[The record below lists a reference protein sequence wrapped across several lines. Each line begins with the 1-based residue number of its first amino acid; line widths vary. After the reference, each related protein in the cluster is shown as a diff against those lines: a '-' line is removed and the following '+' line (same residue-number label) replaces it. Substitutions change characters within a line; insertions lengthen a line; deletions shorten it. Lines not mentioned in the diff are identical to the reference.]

1 MLEEPS
7 GLPQSSPP
15 RKPMS
20 SNPTPEVAGEATSA
34 PAPGTPANGA
44 GAAGVSLR
52 KALVLISVV
61 QLMLV
66 LDGTITNIALPHV
79 ARDLDLSQSALT
91 WMVTAYAL
99 TFGGLLIL
107 GGRLGDMLG
116 RRRTFTI
123 GLVIFAVA
131 SLLGGFATEGWMLLT
146 ARGLQGVGA
155 ALASPAALALIT
167 TNFPAGPERNKAMG
181 VYAGMSGIGAAM
193 GLLLGGWL
201 TGIDS
206 LFGLVDVTGWR
217 LTLLINAPIG
227 FVTALLAPRWLAES
241 ARNRN
246 PLDVPGALTGTLGMF
261 ALVFGLT
268 RAGDADGGW
277 THPQTIAFLVV
288 GVALLVAFVMVEK
301 RVEHPLLPL
310 RIIKDRTRGTSFA
323 AMLFASMAMM
333 SMFYFNGQFVQRI
346 VGFEPFKAGLA
357 FLPFS
362 VSVMVGTIA
371 ASQLVARLSVRWIT
385 GTGTLFAAAGLFG
398 FSRYSVD
405 ASPEHAVSQ
414 FLAGETVGADSFTY
428 LSDLFPFLALMGLGM
443 GLVFV
448 PMTLTAIHNV
458 KAEDQGVGSSVL
470 NTVTQIGGAFGLGLL
485 STVSLQFINRR
496 NDEVS
501 GTVSSLLT
509 EAGVDPTAVAPGS
522 GMSTLDVLLFQTSFT
537 EGATAAFMAAAG
549 LMILASV
556 VMISFMRV
564 QPEELGQV
572 KRKRPSAE
580 ESGEDEPVTV
590 GT

>member
-1 MLEEPS
+1 M
-7 GLPQSSPP
+7 
-15 RKPMS
+15 
-20 SNPTPEVAGEATSA
+20 SNPRPEAT
-34 PAPGTPANGA
+34 PASANGA
-44 GAAGVSLR
+44 SAAGVSLR
-52 KALVLISVV
+52 NALVLISVV

-79 ARDLDLSQSALT
+79 ARDLDLSQSSLT

-123 GLVIFAVA
+123 GLLIFAAA
-131 SLLGGFATEGWMLLT
+131 SLLGGLATEGWMLLT

-155 ALASPAALALIT
+155 ALASPAALALIA
-167 TNFPAGPERNKAMG
+167 TNFPAGPQRNKAMG

-206 LFGLVDVTGWR
+206 LFGVEVTGWR

-227 FVTALLAPRWLAES
+227 LAAALLAPRWLRES
-241 ARNRN
+241 ERNRN

-277 THPQTIAFLVV
+277 TAPETIASLAL
-288 GVALLVAFVMVEK
+288 GGALLVGFLVIEK
-301 RVEHPLLPL
+301 NVQHPLLPL

-346 VGFEPFKAGLA
+346 VGYEPFKAGLA

-362 VSVMVGTIA
+362 MSVMVGTIA
-371 ASQLVARLSVRWIT
+371 ASKLVTRFSVRWIT
-385 GTGTLFAAAGLFG
+385 GTGTLLAAGGLIG

-405 ASPEHAVSQ
+405 DSPEHAVAQ
-414 FLAGETVGADSFTY
+414 FLAGEGVGADSFTY
-428 LSDLFPFLALMGLGM
+428 LADLFPFLALMGLGM

-448 PMTLTAIHNV
+448 PMTLTAIHNI

-485 STVSLQFINRR
+485 STVSLHFINDRSA
-496 NDEVS
+496 EV
-501 GTVSSLLT
+501 TDRVRSLL
-509 EAGVDPTAVAPGS
+509 EAAGVDPSATMDGA
-522 GMSTLDVLLFQTSFT
+522 GMSTLDLVLFQTSYT
-537 EGATAAFMAAAG
+537 EGATAAFASAAG
-549 LMILASV
+549 LMVLASI
-556 VMISFMRV
+556 VMFSFMRV
-564 QPEELGQV
+564 KPEELGQS
-572 KRKRPSAE
+572 RTSAVTP
-580 ESGEDEPVTV
+580 ESGQAVDPEAEGAPA
-590 GT
+590 

>member
-1 MLEEPS
+1 MSTSLPDS
-7 GLPQSSPP
+7 GAS
-15 RKPMS
+15 
-20 SNPTPEVAGEATSA
+20 
-34 PAPGTPANGA
+34 
-44 GAAGVSLR
+44 AAGVSLR

-66 LDGTITNIALPHV
+66 LDATITNIALPHV

-123 GLVIFAVA
+123 GLVIFGTA
-131 SLLGGFATEGWMLLT
+131 SLLGGFATEGWMLLF

-155 ALASPAALALIT
+155 ALASPAALALIA
-167 TNFPAGPERNKAMG
+167 TNFPAGPPRNKAMG
-181 VYAGMSGIGAAM
+181 VYAAMSGIGAAM
-193 GLLLGGWL
+193 GLLVGGWL

-206 LFGLVDVTGWR
+206 IFGLEVTGWR

-227 FVTALLAPRWLAES
+227 FVAALLAPRWLAES

-246 PLDVPGALTGTLGMF
+246 PLDIPGALTGTLGMF
-261 ALVFGLT
+261 ALVYGLT
-268 RAGDADGGW
+268 KAGDADGGW
-277 THPQTIAFLVV
+277 THPETIIFSLLGIALIVV
-288 GVALLVAFVMVEK
+288 FMVIEK

-346 VGFEPFKAGLA
+346 VGYEPFKAGLA

-362 VSVMVGTIA
+362 MSVMVGTIV
-371 ASQLVARLSVRWIT
+371 ASQLVTRFSIRWIT
-385 GTGTLFAAAGLFG
+385 GAGTLFAAGGLFG
-398 FSRYSVD
+398 FSFYTVD
-405 ASPEHAVSQ
+405 DSPAHAVART
-414 FLAGETVGADSFTY
+414 LAGEGVGGDSFTY
-428 LSDLFPFLALMGLGM
+428 LADLFPFLALMGLGM

-448 PMTLTAIHNV
+448 PMTLTAIHNI
-458 KAEDQGVGSSVL
+458 KDEDQGVGSSVL

-485 STVSLQFINRR
+485 STVSLHFINDRSEAVTP
-496 NDEVS
+496 EVR
-501 GTVSSLLT
+501 SLL
-509 EAGVDPTAVAPGS
+509 EARGIDPDAVVPGAGQS
-522 GMSTLDVLLFQTSFT
+522 MLDTVLFQTSFT

-549 LMILASV
+549 LMIVASI
-556 VMISFMRV
+556 VMVSFMRV

-572 KRKRPSAE
+572 RKRRGGE
-580 ESGEDEPVTV
+580 EEAAPETAAV
-590 GT
+590 

>member
-1 MLEEPS
+1 MSNSLPDAAAS
-7 GLPQSSPP
+7 GPAASQS
-15 RKPMS
+15 
-20 SNPTPEVAGEATSA
+20 
-34 PAPGTPANGA
+34 GA
-44 GAAGVSLR
+44 SAAGVSLR

-66 LDGTITNIALPHV
+66 LDATITNIALPHV

-123 GLVIFAVA
+123 GLIIFGTA
-131 SLLGGFATEGWMLLT
+131 SLLGGFATEGWMLLF

-167 TNFPAGPERNKAMG
+167 TNFPAGPPRNKAMG
-181 VYAGMSGIGAAM
+181 IYAGMSGIGAAM
-193 GLLLGGWL
+193 GLLVGGWL

-206 LFGLVDVTGWR
+206 IFGMEVTGWR

-227 FVTALLAPRWLAES
+227 FIAALLAPRWLAES

-246 PLDVPGALTGTLGMF
+246 PLDIPGALAGTLGMF
-261 ALVFGLT
+261 ALVYGLT
-268 RAGDADGGW
+268 RAGDADAGW
-277 THPQTIAFLVV
+277 TDRLTIASLVA
-288 GVALLVAFVMVEK
+288 GVALLVNFLVIEK

-362 VSVMVGTIA
+362 MSVMVGTIA
-371 ASQLVARLSVRWIT
+371 ASQLVARFSIRWIT
-385 GTGTLFAAAGLFG
+385 GAGTLLAAGGLYG
-398 FSRYSVD
+398 FSRYEVD
-405 ASPEHAVSQ
+405 DSPAHAVART
-414 FLAGETVGADSFTY
+414 LAGEGVGGDSFTY
-428 LSDLFPFLALMGLGM
+428 LTDLFPFLALMGLGM

-448 PMTLTAIHNV
+448 PMTLTAIHNI

-485 STVSLQFINRR
+485 STVSLHFINDRSA
-496 NDEVS
+496 EVT
-501 GTVSSLLT
+501 GEVRSLL
-509 EAGVDPTAVAPGS
+509 EASGVDPDAVVPGAGQS
-522 GMSTLDVLLFQTSFT
+522 MLDTVLFQTSFT

-549 LMILASV
+549 LMILASI
-556 VMISFMRV
+556 VMVTFMRV

-572 KRKRPSAE
+572 RKQRGGGEPTEAAE
-580 ESGEDEPVTV
+580 TAAV
-590 GT
+590 

>member
-1 MLEEPS
+1 
-7 GLPQSSPP
+7 
-15 RKPMS
+15 MS
-20 SNPTPEVAGEATSA
+20 NSTPDTAPAASTPEG
-34 PAPGTPANGA
+34 GA

-79 ARDLDLSQSALT
+79 ARDLGLSQSALT

-123 GLVIFAVA
+123 GLWIFAGA

-181 VYAGMSGIGAAM
+181 IYAGMSGIGAAM

-201 TGIDS
+201 TGIES
-206 LFGLVDVTGWR
+206 IFGLVDVTGWR

-227 FVTALLAPRWLAES
+227 IITALLAPRWLRES
-241 ARNRN
+241 DRNRN
-246 PLDVPGALTGTLGMF
+246 PLDIAGTLTVTLGMF
-261 ALVFGLT
+261 SLVYGLT
-268 RAGDADGGW
+268 KAGDADGGW
-277 THPQTIAFLVV
+277 THPQTITFGLV
-288 GVALLVAFVMVEK
+288 GIALLVAFIVIERTVK
-301 RVEHPLLPL
+301 HPLLPL
-310 RIIKDRTRGTSFA
+310 RIIADRTRGTSFA

-362 VSVMVGTIA
+362 MSVMIGTIA
-371 ASQLVARLSVRWIT
+371 SSKLVAKYSIRWIT
-385 GTGTLFAAAGLFG
+385 GAGTLLAACGLFG

-405 ASPEHAVSQ
+405 DSPEHAVAQ
-414 FLAGETVGADSFTY
+414 FAQGLTVGADSFTY
-428 LSDLFPFLALMGLGM
+428 VTDLFPFLALMGVGM
-443 GLVFV
+443 GMVFV

-458 KAEDQGVGSSVL
+458 KTEDQGVGSSVL

-485 STVSLQFINRR
+485 STISLHFINAR
-496 NDEVS
+496 NDEVTGPVTALLQQAGIDPDAPLP
-501 GTVSSLLT
+501 GTGQSYL
-509 EAGVDPTAVAPGS
+509 DAV
-522 GMSTLDVLLFQTSFT
+522 LFQTSYT
-537 EGATAAFMAAAG
+537 EGATAAFVAAAG
-549 LMILASV
+549 LMILASI
-556 VMISFMRV
+556 VMVSFMRV
-564 QPEELGQV
+564 QPHELGQA
-572 KRKRPSAE
+572 KRPGAATD
-580 ESGEDEPVTV
+580 DETPVDAPA
-590 GT
+590 

>member
-1 MLEEPS
+1 M
-7 GLPQSSPP
+7 
-15 RKPMS
+15 
-20 SNPTPEVAGEATSA
+20 SNPSPDVPAS
-34 PAPGTPANGA
+34 PAPENGA
-44 GAAGVSLR
+44 SAAGVSLK
-52 KALVLISVV
+52 KALILISVV

-123 GLVIFAVA
+123 GLVIFAAA
-131 SLLGGFATEGWMLLT
+131 SLLGGFATEGWMLLL
-146 ARGLQGVGA
+146 ARGLQGAGA

-181 VYAGMSGIGAAM
+181 IYAGMSGIGAAM

-206 LFGLVDVTGWR
+206 IFGMEVTGWR

-227 FVTALLAPRWLAES
+227 FIAAALAPKWLGES

-246 PLDVPGALTGTLGMF
+246 PLDIPGALTGTLGMF

-277 THPQTIAFLVV
+277 THPQTVIFLTLGVVLIVAFLVI
-288 GVALLVAFVMVEK
+288 EK
-301 RVEHPLLPL
+301 TVKHPLLPL
-310 RIIKDRTRGTSFA
+310 RIISDRTRGTSFA

-346 VGFEPFKAGLA
+346 VGYEPFKAGLA

-362 VSVMVGTIA
+362 MSVMVGTIL
-371 ASQLVARLSVRWIT
+371 ASQLVARFSIRWIT
-385 GTGTLFAAAGLFG
+385 GAGTLFAAAGLFG
-398 FSRYSVD
+398 FSRYEVD
-405 ASPEHAVSQ
+405 DSPEHAVSQ
-414 FLAGETVGADSFTY
+414 FLANGTVGADSFTY
-428 LSDLFPFLALMGLGM
+428 ISDLFPFLALMGFGM

-458 KAEDQGVGSSVL
+458 RAEDQGVGSSVL

-485 STVSLQFINRR
+485 STVSLHFINNR
-496 NDEVS
+496 NDEVAPQV
-501 GTVSSLLT
+501 TSLLT
-509 EAGVDPTAVAPGS
+509 DAGIDPSQTVPGA
-522 GMSTLDVLLFQTSFT
+522 GMSVLDTVLFQTSFT
-537 EGATAAFMAAAG
+537 DGATSAFVAAAG
-549 LMILASV
+549 LMILASA
-556 VMISFMRV
+556 VMVGFMRV
-564 QPEELGQV
+564 QPAELGQV
-572 KRKRPSAE
+572 RKQRGKNADAS
-580 ESGEDEPVTV
+580 ESTDEVAPA
-590 GT
+590 

>member
-1 MLEEPS
+1 M
-7 GLPQSSPP
+7 
-15 RKPMS
+15 
-20 SNPTPEVAGEATSA
+20 SNPVSEK
-34 PAPGTPANGA
+34 PAPEAPEGGNGA
-44 GAAGVSLR
+44 SAAGVSLR

-79 ARDLDLSQSALT
+79 ARDLGLSQSSLT

-107 GGRLGDMLG
+107 GGRLGDMFG
-116 RRRTFTI
+116 RRRMFTV
-123 GLVIFAVA
+123 GLYVFAAA
-131 SLLGGFATEGWMLLT
+131 SLLGGLATEGWMLLT

-206 LFGLVDVTGWR
+206 ILGLVDVTGWR

-227 FVTALLAPRWLAES
+227 LITALLAPRWLAES

-246 PLDVPGALTGTLGMF
+246 PLDVPGALTVTLGMF

-277 THPQTIAFLVV
+277 THPETLIFLAIGIVLVAAFLVI
-288 GVALLVAFVMVEK
+288 ETK
-301 RVEHPLLPL
+301 VEHPLLPL
-310 RIIKDRTRGTSFA
+310 RIISDRTRGTSFA

-362 VSVMVGTIA
+362 MSVMVGTIA
-371 ASQLVARLSVRWIT
+371 ASKLVSKYSIRWIT
-385 GTGTLFAAAGLFG
+385 GTGTLLAAIGLFG
-398 FSRYSVD
+398 FSRYDVD
-405 ASPEHAVSQ
+405 DSPEHAVSQ
-414 FLAGETVGADSFTY
+414 FLAGSTVGADSFTY
-428 LSDLFPFLALMGLGM
+428 IADLFPFLALMGLGM
-443 GLVFV
+443 GMVFV

-470 NTVTQIGGAFGLGLL
+470 NTVTQLGGAFGLGLL
-485 STVSLQFINRR
+485 STVSLQFINGR
-496 NDEVS
+496 NDDVTGS
-501 GTVSSLLT
+501 VTGLLT
-509 EAGVDPTAVAPGS
+509 DAGVDPSQTVPGA
-522 GMSTLDVLLFQTSFT
+522 GMSVLDTVLFQTSFT

-549 LMILASV
+549 LMVLASI
-556 VMISFMRV
+556 VMVSFMRV
-564 QPEELGQV
+564 QPHELGQA
-572 KRKRPSAE
+572 KRPGAGAGDESDRSTSA
-580 ESGEDEPVTV
+580 DAPA
-590 GT
+590 